1 MANTKKTVKKKKKWH
16 NTEIIAMIVLTL
28 LAILIVVPF
37 WNAIVISFESSA
49 EYTRHPF
56 SWLPR
61 KFTLENYKYLL
72 GRGSALLSA
81 YRSTILLTIGGT
93 AAGMAVS
100 TMVAYAYSRDFPG
113 RKLFF
118 RMMILTMFLGGGVI
132 PTYMLIRNLGLLDTY
147 TGIVLLGL
155 ASSYNI
161 IIMKN
166 GFEAVPMDLQ
176 DAAMIDGASD
186 MKIFVKIMLP
196 LQKPLLATFSL
207 FSAVGYWNTWYWPLL
222 LLNSGKKSVLQ
233 LFLRSIINNASR
245 SNMAAKTLSSVA
257 RQTNLF
263 SEGIQ
268 MASVFAVMLPIMVVY
283 PFLQKYFVKGVL
295 IGAVKM

>member
-16 NTEIIAMIVLTL
+16 NTEIVAMIVLTL

-37 WNAIVISFESSA
+37 WNAIVISFESAA

-93 AAGMAVS
+93 AAGMTVS

-147 TGIVLLGL
+147 TGIVLLSL

-186 MKIFVKIMLP
+186 MKIFFLIMLP

>member
-1 MANTKKTVKKKKKWH
+1 
-16 NTEIIAMIVLTL
+16 MIVLTL

>member
-1 MANTKKTVKKKKKWH
+1 MAKMKKTATKKKKWH

-49 EYTRHPF
+49 EYTKHPF

-166 GFEAVPMDLQ
+166 GFESIPMDLQ
-176 DAAMIDGASD
+176 DAAMIDGASEIT
-186 MKIFVKIMLP
+186 IFVKIMLP

-207 FSAVGYWNTWYWPLL
+207 FTAVGYWNTWYWPLL

-233 LFLRSIINNASR
+233 LFLRSIISNASR
-245 SNMAAKTLSSVA
+245 SNMAAKTLSSAA
-257 RQTNLF
+257 RQ
-263 SEGIQ
+263 
-268 MASVFAVMLPIMVVY
+268 VY

>member
-16 NTEIIAMIVLTL
+16 NTEIVAMIVLTL

-49 EYTRHPF
+49 EYTKHPF